1 MAKTNQKT
9 ELAVIP
15 EQAKLDELIKASDI
29 ELTKAEEHVK
39 AFHPLLAEL
48 GELSRPLA
56 DLDKE
61 NPTAGHALIA
71 RETRLKLVK
80 VRTGAE
86 TVKDDRKK
94 ILLIEG
100 NFIQAAYNLVKG
112 ACELT
117 EAEYMAIEKH
127 QERIESERKSKLS
140 ESRKVLL
147 EPFEVDTTYLPLT
160 EMADDV
166 FAQLLADSKLLFE
179 TKIKIAQEAE
189 LARIEAEKAEA
200 ERLAE
205 VQKIEVERI
214 EAQRI
219 ENEKL
224 KAEAE
229 KLQKQEIEKI
239 KKLEANAENHI
250 RKLIKNGFT
259 VSGND
264 AFIDKQAHKY
274 NKHNYSVSVGNLQ
287 NMTDEEVDEAIIRVD
302 KWVADKADSDRMAA
316 ELQAKI
322 DADELAHQ
330 KEKERIE
337 AEESERKAAD
347 KAPDVDKLRKLY
359 RDVQAFQIPEFT
371 SKEGKKIGIE
381 FKEGLNILLDM
392 IKVSAEKLKN

>member
-1 MAKTNQKT
+1 MAKTNQTT

-29 ELTKAEEHVK
+29 ELTKAEAHVK
-39 AFHPLLAEL
+39 AFHPSLAKL
-48 GELSRPLA
+48 SELSRPLA

-71 RETRLKLVK
+71 RENRLNLVK

-86 TVKDDRKK
+86 SVKDDRKK

-127 QERIESERKSKLS
+127 QERIESDRKSKLS

-189 LARIEAEKAEA
+189 LARIEAERLEA

-205 VQKIEVERI
+205 VQRVEAERI
-214 EAQRI
+214 EAQRV

-229 KLQKQEIEKI
+229 RLHKDHEAKAVEDRKEFDRLAKIAQDAKAESDKL
-239 KKLEANAENHI
+239 
-250 RKLIKNGFT
+250 
-259 VSGND
+259 
-264 AFIDKQAHKY
+264 
-274 NKHNYSVSVGNLQ
+274 
-287 NMTDEEVDEAIIRVD
+287 
-302 KWVADKADSDRMAA
+302 AA
-316 ELQAKI
+316 ELQAKK
-322 DADELAHQ
+322 DAEELAHQ

-371 SKEGKKIGIE
+371 SKEGKKIGVE
-381 FKEGLNILLDM
+381 FQEGLNILLDM
-392 IKVSAEKLKN
+392 IKVSAEKLKS

>member
-1 MAKTNQKT
+1 MAKTNQTT
-9 ELAVIP
+9 ELAAIS

-29 ELTKAEEHVK
+29 ELTKAEAHVK
-39 AFHPLLAEL
+39 AFHPSLTKLA
-48 GELSRPLA
+48 ELSRPLA

-71 RETRLKLVK
+71 RENRLNLVK

-147 EPFEVDTTYLPLT
+147 EPFEVDTTYLPLI

-189 LARIEAEKAEA
+189 LARIEAERLEA

-205 VQKIEVERI
+205 VQRVEALRWKRADEIKPYYSFFKDDGSVKLGELSDDDYKKLLADLVDEKDKTDAYI
-214 EAQRI
+214 EAQRV

-224 KAEAE
+224 KTEAE
-229 KLQKQEIEKI
+229 RLHKEHEAKAVEDRKEFDRLAKIAQDAKAESDKL
-239 KKLEANAENHI
+239 
-250 RKLIKNGFT
+250 
-259 VSGND
+259 
-264 AFIDKQAHKY
+264 
-274 NKHNYSVSVGNLQ
+274 
-287 NMTDEEVDEAIIRVD
+287 
-302 KWVADKADSDRMAA
+302 AA
-316 ELQAKI
+316 ELQAKK
-322 DADELAHQ
+322 DAEELAHQ

-371 SKEGKKIGIE
+371 SKEGKAIGLE
-381 FKEGLNILLDM
+381 FQEGLNILLDM
-392 IKVSAEKLKN
+392 IKVSAEKLKA